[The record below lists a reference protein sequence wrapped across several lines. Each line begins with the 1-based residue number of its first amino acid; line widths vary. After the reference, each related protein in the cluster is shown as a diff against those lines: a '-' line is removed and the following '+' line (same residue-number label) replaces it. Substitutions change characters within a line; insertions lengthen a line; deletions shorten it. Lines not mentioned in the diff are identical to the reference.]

1 MVLCGFI
8 LKAERRCS
16 RNTAESLVLVHVC
29 RTSRVRV
36 PPEAAL
42 LFLLRK
48 RELSSGV
55 VALLCLVAMTDRS
68 CMSRGETTIPGWM
81 QKL

>member
-8 LKAERRCS
+8 LQAKRRCS

-29 RTSRVRV
+29 RTLRVQV

-55 VALLCLVAMTDRS
+55 VALLVAMTDHS
-68 CMSRGETTIPGWM
+68 CMSRGETAIPGWM